1 MEINISQKKVTKI
14 KAAAPFCSLGDIVE
28 QLLVGTPLSPPVRG
42 WRDVNFFLKLKFN
55 KFKNLRN
62 LT

>member
-28 QLLVGTPLSPPVRG
+28 QLPVGTPLFPPVR
-42 WRDVNFFLKLKFN
+42 VFFFNFNSIKSK
-55 KFKNLRN
+55 
-62 LT
+62 TYVT